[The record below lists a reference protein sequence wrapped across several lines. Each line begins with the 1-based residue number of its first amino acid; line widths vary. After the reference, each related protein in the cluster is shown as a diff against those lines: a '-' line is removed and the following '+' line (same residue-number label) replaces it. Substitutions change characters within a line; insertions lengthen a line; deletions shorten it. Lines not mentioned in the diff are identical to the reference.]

1 VFRFLAA
8 LVGIGICFVASTVG
22 ATTAA
27 VDHPGSLPLL
37 LGVEKVRSE
46 LKLDSLQRA
55 LLDSLRDE
63 YKSAARKLT
72 QPMPKTAQERAA
84 AQAKLQQ
91 LNQQF
96 NRRAL
101 SILNPA
107 QRGKFATIEARFLGS
122 TLLHSPGVQAKL
134 KLSEE
139 QKQRIEAIRQ
149 KGIAYVGKV
158 NRKFEKG
165 KISQQQRLQ
174 LLRSR
179 RMAQGAEMLRLLTP
193 EQRSA
198 ILALQGET
206 IAS

>member
-1 VFRFLAA
+1 VFRYLAA
-8 LVGIGICFVASTVG
+8 LVGVCLVAPTLW
-22 ATTAA
+22 ATTAP
-27 VDHPGSLPLL
+27 VDHPGSLPIL

-46 LKLDSLQRA
+46 LKVDSLQRA

-63 YKSAARKLT
+63 YKTAARKLT
-72 QPMPKTAQERAA
+72 NPLPQTAQERAVA
-84 AQAKLQQ
+84 HAKLLR
-91 LNQQF
+91 LNEQA

-107 QRGKFATIEARFLGS
+107 QRGRLSGIEARFLGA
-122 TLLHSPGVQAKL
+122 TVLYSPAVQVKL
-134 KLSEE
+134 KLTED

-149 KGIAYVGKV
+149 KGVVYVGKI
-158 NRKFEKG
+158 NRRFQEG

-179 RMAQGAEMLRLLTP
+179 RMAQGAKMLRLLTP
-193 EQRSA
+193 EQRDA
-198 ILALQGET
+198 LLALGGRK

>member
-1 VFRFLAA
+1 VFRYLAA
-8 LVGIGICFVASTVG
+8 LVGICLVAPTLW
-22 ATTAA
+22 ATTAP
-27 VDHPGSLPLL
+27 VDHPGSLPIL
-37 LGVEKVRSE
+37 LGVQRVRAE

-72 QPMPKTAQERAA
+72 NPLPQPGSERAVA
-84 AQAKLQQ
+84 HAKLLR
-91 LNQQF
+91 LNEQF

-107 QRGKFATIEARFLGS
+107 QREKLSGIEAKFLGA
-122 TLLHSPGVQAKL
+122 TVLYSPAVQAKL
-134 KLSEE
+134 KLTDQ

-149 KGIAYVGKV
+149 KGLVYVGKV
-158 NRKFEKG
+158 NRKFEEG
-165 KISQQQRLQ
+165 KISQQRRLQ

-179 RMAQGAEMLRLLTP
+179 RMSQGAEMLRLLTP
-193 EQRSA
+193 EQRDA
-198 ILALQGET
+198 VFALESEK

>member
-1 VFRFLAA
+1 MFRYLAA
-8 LVGIGICFVASTVG
+8 LVGICLVAPTLW
-22 ATTAA
+22 ATTAP
-27 VDHPGSLPLL
+27 VDHPGSLPIL
-37 LGVEKVRSE
+37 LGVQRVRAE

-72 QPMPKTAQERAA
+72 NPLPRTASERAVA
-84 AQAKLQQ
+84 HAKLLR
-91 LNQQF
+91 LNEQF

-107 QRGKFATIEARFLGS
+107 QREKLAGIEAKFLGA
-122 TLLHSPGVQAKL
+122 TVLYSPAVQAKL
-134 KLSEE
+134 KLTDQ

-149 KGIAYVGKV
+149 KGLVYVGKV
-158 NRKFEKG
+158 NRKFEEG
-165 KISQQQRLQ
+165 KISQQRRLQ

-193 EQRSA
+193 EQRDA
-198 ILALQGET
+198 VLALGSGK

>member
-1 VFRFLAA
+1 
-8 LVGIGICFVASTVG
+8 VGICLVAPTLW
-22 ATTAA
+22 ATTAP
-27 VDHPGSLPLL
+27 VDHPGSLPIL
-37 LGVEKVRSE
+37 LGVQRVRAE

-72 QPMPKTAQERAA
+72 NPLPRTASERAVA
-84 AQAKLQQ
+84 HAKLLR
-91 LNQQF
+91 LNEQF

-107 QRGKFATIEARFLGS
+107 QREKLSGIEAKFLGA
-122 TLLHSPGVQAKL
+122 TVLYSPAVQAKL
-134 KLSEE
+134 KLTDQ

-149 KGIAYVGKV
+149 KGLVYVGKV
-158 NRKFEKG
+158 NRKFEEG
-165 KISQQQRLQ
+165 KISQQRRLQ

-179 RMAQGAEMLRLLTP
+179 RMSQGAEMLRLLTP
-193 EQRSA
+193 EQRDA
-198 ILALQGET
+198 VLALESEK